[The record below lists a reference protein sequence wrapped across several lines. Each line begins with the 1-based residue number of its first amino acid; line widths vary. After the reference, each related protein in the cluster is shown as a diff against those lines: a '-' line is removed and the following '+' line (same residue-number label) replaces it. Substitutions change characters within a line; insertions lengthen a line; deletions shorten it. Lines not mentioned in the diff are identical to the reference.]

1 MYRSFTITPLL
12 RRSIIGL
19 GLIVLLPS
27 CTLTDA
33 PAPEGITAA
42 IVDPSTPAPEAAAG
56 TSQDPG
62 AEHKVA
68 WEGLII
74 QVPAQASFKIGTS
87 VAAPV
92 TNGLPLITTGSIV
105 YSTPSEDGAVRSSPY
120 FMIFEFDGTAEDW
133 LDLERPG
140 DPPQSV
146 GSPPIRVIEE
156 SVQPRTIAGIQGL
169 AYRFDTDSQ
178 DGKIIE
184 HYAVKLAEDQLLV
197 IVTLDAENPAD
208 QSVINTLQQQ

>member
-1 MYRSFTITPLL
+1 MNRSCSITPLL
-12 RRSIIGL
+12 RRAIIGL
-19 GLIVLLPS
+19 GLVVLLPS
-27 CTLTDA
+27 CTLTES
-33 PAPEGITAA
+33 PTLEGVTAA
-42 IVDPSTPAPEAAAG
+42 IVQASTPAPEAAG
-56 TSQDPG
+56 TNQDAR

-68 WEGLII
+68 WESLII

-105 YSTPSEDGAVRSSPY
+105 YSTPSEDGAVRSSPS

-133 LDLERPG
+133 LDLERQG

-169 AYRFDTDSQ
+169 AYQFDIDSQ

-197 IVTLDAENPAD
+197 IVTLDAEHPTD
-208 QSVINTLQQQ
+208 QSVINTLQRQ